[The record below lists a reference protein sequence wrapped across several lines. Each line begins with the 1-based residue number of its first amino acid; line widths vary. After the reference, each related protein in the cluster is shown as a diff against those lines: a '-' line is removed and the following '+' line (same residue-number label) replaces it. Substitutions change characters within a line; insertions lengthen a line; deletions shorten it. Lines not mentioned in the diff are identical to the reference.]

1 MFPLRHHVRTG
12 LNRIFLH
19 RANVHWTKLRSDDIT
34 VPDQE
39 HDLPE
44 KLWDS
49 FLCDIRICPC
59 SLINA
64 PATTIMMDTLCCSAQ
79 HVDKHQKSCSP
90 NYMCGAGTHNR
101 KCKACENAC
110 IVPESL
116 QPSASYQEQFQFL
129 TPSCHIRSFGQAIS
143 PLPTHML
150 CVILSVTFHV
160 RMMELTQAAGVCL
173 PAISLF

>member
-49 FLCDIRICPC
+49 FLCDSRICPC

-79 HVDKHQKSCSP
+79 HVDKHQKRCSP
-90 NYMCGAGTHNR
+90 NDMCGAGTHNR

-116 QPSASYQEQFQFL
+116 LPPITVSISCSVMPHQVLWASNLSTSNTYAVCYPFSHNL
-129 TPSCHIRSFGQAIS
+129 CMHDGIDSSC
-143 PLPTHML
+143 
-150 CVILSVTFHV
+150 
-160 RMMELTQAAGVCL
+160 
-173 PAISLF
+173 

>member
-49 FLCDIRICPC
+49 FLCDSRICPC

-90 NYMCGAGTHNR
+90 NDMCGAGTHNC

-116 QPSASYQEQFQFL
+116 LPPIRNSFNFLLRHATSGPVGKQSLHFQHICCVSSFQSQFMY
-129 TPSCHIRSFGQAIS
+129 T
-143 PLPTHML
+143 
-150 CVILSVTFHV
+150 
-160 RMMELTQAAGVCL
+160 
-173 PAISLF
+173 